1 MKVDNIIKPLKR
13 LSGHWKVT
21 SRPAGLGSIPC
32 SQSPVPPR
40 IGAAPPPRHTPGGKE
55 EDGRRHGRKSTG
67 RHVVYCKIMVML
79 QISFDYNMTRMAQHD
94 FLSNINSKLLNGMK
108 MGNLSQT
115 IFNREHPLLGVSKIL
130 NFGFFKMQPKIVVML
145 VLGTPE
151 HLEFS
156 LILQNWPFAMHFNF
170 WVRAQRKRLKTVQK
184 VRFSNL
190 AYFC

>member
-1 MKVDNIIKPLKR
+1 M
-13 LSGHWKVT
+13 
-21 SRPAGLGSIPC
+21 GSIPC

-94 FLSNINSKLLNGMK
+94 FLSNINCKLLNGMK

-130 NFGFFKMQPKIVVML
+130 NFGFFKMQPKIVVMPQNTLSL
-145 VLGTPE
+145 VSYFKTDLL
-151 HLEFS
+151 HCI
-156 LILQNWPFAMHFNF
+156 LIFGSVLKE
-170 WVRAQRKRLKTVQK
+170 KRLKTVQK
-184 VRFSNL
+184 VHFFKFSL
-190 AYFC
+190 LLFQKW